1 MRLRKRD
8 LLAPVKSDLPLTF
21 SRERISAHGGLELF
35 RRYFAAIDLGSRLRA
50 AFRDLALHGDYGA
63 VRMVLCLI
71 GFLLA
76 GGRRITHLGVPARAS
91 ESERDAHHLRS
102 DRADRTSSP
111 W

>member
-35 RRYFAAIDLGSRLRA
+35 RRYFAAIDLGGRLRV
-50 AFRDLALHGDYGA
+50 AFRGLALHGDYGA

-76 GGRRITHLGVPARAS
+76 GGRRITHLGVLHNRV
-91 ESERDAHHLRS
+91 R
-102 DRADRTSSP
+102 
-111 W
+111 